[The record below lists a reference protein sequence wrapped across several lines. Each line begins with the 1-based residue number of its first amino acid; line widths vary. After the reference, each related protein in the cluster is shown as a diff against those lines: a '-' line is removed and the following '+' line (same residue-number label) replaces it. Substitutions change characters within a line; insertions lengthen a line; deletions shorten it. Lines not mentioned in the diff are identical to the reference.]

1 MLIFLLEYNITLNA
15 TLPVVNV
22 GSRDRPVYLPVEVC
36 EVEPGQPAKSKL
48 SGDQTSSMLRFAV
61 MGRKPG
67 QNAQSIVTKGVG
79 VLGLGE
85 PLNATLVSTPS
96 IQKLL
101 VKISNLPCTVC
112 FRH

>member
-1 MLIFLLEYNITLNA
+1 MALNA
-15 TLPVVNV
+15 NLPVVNV

-36 EVEPGQPAKSKL
+36 DVEAGQPAKSKL
-48 SGDQTSSMLRFAV
+48 SGDQTASMLRFAV

-85 PLNATLVSTPS
+85 PLNATLVRIPS
-96 IQKLL
+96 LPRSCRDYLTVYSLL
-101 VKISNLPCTVC
+101 SVLTLPLS
-112 FRH
+112 